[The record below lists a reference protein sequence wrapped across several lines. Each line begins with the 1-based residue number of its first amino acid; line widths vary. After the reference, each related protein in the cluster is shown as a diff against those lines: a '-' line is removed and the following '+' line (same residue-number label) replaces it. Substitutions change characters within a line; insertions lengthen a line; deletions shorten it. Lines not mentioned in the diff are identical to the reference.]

1 MEFVCGIHGVGKT
14 CFARQM
20 GLERALSYY
29 SAGELINKKT
39 EMNNSVNKK
48 VQNIPSNQVCLLDAL
63 SEIKEKQYILDGH
76 LCLLNGENRVERI
89 PYDVFHRMSIDKI
102 YIVVDF
108 PSEIQRR
115 LEKRD
120 NQKWDIHF
128 IALFQ
133 QKELGYAK
141 WLSKKKNVPLK
152 IIFNHKEITDCT
164 FLEEKNIILPIK
176 PVFADKILS
185 GEKKYEFRKK
195 LCSKDIDK
203 IYIYATAPV
212 KKIIGEVKVKNK
224 LGMDKEALWKQTQP
238 GAGISKEFFDAYFQ
252 KQNYA
257 CAYEIGEAMR
267 YNVPI
272 SLESLGI
279 NYVPQSYIYVCAIGE
294 EVLNAQP

>member
-1 MEFVCGIHGVGKT
+1 MS
-14 CFARQM
+14 
-20 GLERALSYY
+20 LERSLSYY

-76 LCLLNGENRVERI
+76 LCLLNGESRVERI

-141 WLSKKKNVPLK
+141 WLSKKRMYL
-152 IIFNHKEITDCT
+152 
-164 FLEEKNIILPIK
+164 
-176 PVFADKILS
+176 
-185 GEKKYEFRKK
+185 
-195 LCSKDIDK
+195 
-203 IYIYATAPV
+203 
-212 KKIIGEVKVKNK
+212 
-224 LGMDKEALWKQTQP
+224 
-238 GAGISKEFFDAYFQ
+238 
-252 KQNYA
+252 
-257 CAYEIGEAMR
+257 
-267 YNVPI
+267 
-272 SLESLGI
+272 
-279 NYVPQSYIYVCAIGE
+279 
-294 EVLNAQP
+294 

>member
-1 MEFVCGIHGVGKT
+1 M
-14 CFARQM
+14 
-20 GLERALSYY
+20 
-29 SAGELINKKT
+29 
-39 EMNNSVNKK
+39 
-48 VQNIPSNQVCLLDAL
+48 
-63 SEIKEKQYILDGH
+63 
-76 LCLLNGENRVERI
+76 
-89 PYDVFHRMSIDKI
+89 
-102 YIVVDF
+102 
-108 PSEIQRR
+108 
-115 LEKRD
+115 
-120 NQKWDIHF
+120 
-128 IALFQ
+128 
-133 QKELGYAK
+133 
-141 WLSKKKNVPLK
+141 
-152 IIFNHKEITDCT
+152 
-164 FLEEKNIILPIK
+164 ILPIK

-224 LGMDKEALWKQTQP
+224 LGMDKEALWKQTQL
-238 GAGISKEFFDAYFQ
+238 GAGISKAFFNAYFQ